1 MADLILKPGKE
12 RAVKARHPWIFAQ
25 SVAKVMGR
33 VENGGTVRVCAHDG
47 TPLARAGI
55 SFTSG
60 IRARIWRFDPDQPVD
75 HAFFRRQVA
84 QAVAWR
90 ARYPTLAGQSGVRL
104 VHGEADG
111 LPGVIVDRY
120 GSVAVLQI
128 TFAGAERWRDVIVEA
143 LVRAC
148 PDLSAV
154 YERSDSEVR
163 QREGLAPRV
172 GLLWGTLPETVSI
185 DEYGV
190 RFAVDIA
197 GGHKTGFYL
206 DQRENRRLVQQ
217 LASGL
222 RVLNTFC
229 YTGGFSLHALKGGA
243 AEVWS
248 VDSSASALTWLEKNL
263 ALNAALPTDRS
274 RVLEADVFSGLR
286 EWLQAGE
293 LFDLVILDPPKFAP
307 SAAHVPKAKRAY
319 RDINLFGMRLV
330 RPGGYL
336 MTYSCSGGIGVEEF
350 QALIAT
356 CAAENRRS
364 GQIVARLSAGAD
376 HPIGLGAP
384 EGEYL
389 KGLLVRLD

>member
-12 RAVKARHPWIFAQ
+12 RSIKARHPWIYAQ
-25 SVAKVMGR
+25 SVAQVVGR
-33 VENGGTVRVCAHDG
+33 AENGATVRVCASDG
-47 TPLARAGI
+47 TPLARAGL
-55 SFTSG
+55 SLTSA
-60 IRARIWRFDPDQPVD
+60 IRARIWHFNPDQPVD
-75 HAFFRRQVA
+75 HAFFRRRIA

-90 ARYPTLAGQSGVRL
+90 TRFPTLAGQTGVRL

-111 LPGVIVDRY
+111 LPGVIIDRF
-120 GSVAVLQI
+120 GAVAVLQI
-128 TFAGAERWRDVIVEA
+128 TFAGADRWREAIVDA
-143 LVRAC
+143 LVRAL

-163 QREGLAPRV
+163 QREGLPPHS
-172 GLLWGTLPETVSI
+172 GLVWGELPDEVVV

-190 RFAVDIA
+190 RFAVDVVR
-197 GGHKTGFYL
+197 GHKTGFYL
-206 DQRENRRLVQQ
+206 DQRENRYLVQR
-217 LASGL
+217 LAEGM

-243 AEVWS
+243 QEVWS
-248 VDSSASALTWLEKNL
+248 VDSSAAALEGLARNL
-263 ALNAALPTDRS
+263 ALNPDLPAERS
-274 RVLEADVFSGLR
+274 RVIETDVFSGLR

-293 LFDLVILDPPKFAP
+293 TFDCVILDPPKFAP
-307 SAAHVPKAKRAY
+307 SAAHAERAKRAY

-336 MTYSCSGGIGVEEF
+336 MTYSCSGGIGLQEF
-350 QALIAT
+350 QALVAT

-364 GQIVARLSAGAD
+364 GQIVARLTAGAD

-389 KGLLVRLD
+389 KGLLVRFD